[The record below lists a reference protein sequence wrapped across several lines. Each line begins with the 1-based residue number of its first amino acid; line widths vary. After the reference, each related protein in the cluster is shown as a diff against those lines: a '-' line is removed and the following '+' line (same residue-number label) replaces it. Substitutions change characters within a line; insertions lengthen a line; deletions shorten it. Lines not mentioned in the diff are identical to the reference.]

1 MRTLRR
7 SSLMPVPA
15 TPPLS
20 IALFAV
26 AAFVGALGQ
35 LLYKTGADRLDGTA
49 AGVLLNAPL
58 LGGIACYIA
67 VMGLF
72 VAAYRI
78 GGSPAVLYPVYAS
91 TFAWAAVLVWMGGGA
106 PIRPVHVAGMALL
119 VGGMFLLGR

>member
-7 SSLMPVPA
+7 PSRPPVPA

-35 LLYKTGADRLDGTA
+35 LLYKAGAARLDGTV

-58 LGGIACYIA
+58 LGGVACYVA

-78 GGSPAVLYPVYAS
+78 GGQPNVLYPVYAS
-91 TFAWAAVLVWMGGGA
+91 TFAWAAVLVWIGGGA
-106 PIRPVHVAGMALL
+106 PVRPVHVAGLALL
-119 VGGMFLLGR
+119 VGGMVLLGR